1 MVRGD
6 VELEW
11 APPATTTRS
20 MPDRMDAAPPWMA
33 LRPEAQCRLWATP
46 GACTMPASM
55 AA

>member
-11 APPATTTRS
+11 APPATTIRS
-20 MPDRMDAAPPWMA
+20 IPDRIDAAPLWMA
-33 LRPEAQCRLWATP
+33 LRPDAQCRLWATP
-46 GACTMPASM
+46 GACTRPASM